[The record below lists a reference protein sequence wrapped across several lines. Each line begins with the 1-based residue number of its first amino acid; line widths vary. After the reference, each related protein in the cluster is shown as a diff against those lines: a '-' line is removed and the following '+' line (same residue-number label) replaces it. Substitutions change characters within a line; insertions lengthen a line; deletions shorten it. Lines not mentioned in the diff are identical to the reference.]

1 MFNEQLAGAST
12 NWPRPVINN
21 MNTPTT
27 ESLTLQEQGQQ
38 LSVLGAFANSEIICD
53 L

>member
-1 MFNEQLAGAST
+1 MSGWPGPAPTG
-12 NWPRPVINN
+12 PRPVINN
-21 MNTPTT
+21 MNT
-27 ESLTLQEQGQQ
+27 LTLQEQGQQ